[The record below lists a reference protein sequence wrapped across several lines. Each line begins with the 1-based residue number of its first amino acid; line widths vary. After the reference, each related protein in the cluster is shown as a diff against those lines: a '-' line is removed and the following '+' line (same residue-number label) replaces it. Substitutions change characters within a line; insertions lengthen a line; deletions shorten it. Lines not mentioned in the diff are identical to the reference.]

1 MSTNGTT
8 KNLHQRI
15 AAITAA
21 VQVKATGKTAH
32 GQQTISITDVE
43 DALGELTAMH
53 GVVTDYRWNEAPTVI
68 GNEGKMSLWLAHI
81 TASLV
86 NADTPTDH
94 IEAELYDVGTS
105 PSAAVSFALKRYYR
119 ALFHLATEED
129 ENRSVNRGSPPQ
141 GQQTGGKRQDQQRPP
156 ATPPATA
163 KPTLTVEQR
172 AELSALN
179 DALPEDLR
187 LTPEGKKALIAEGF
201 EAAKEAL
208 LARQE
213 EANERVAGQPSLLPD
228 TAEVGS

>member
-8 KNLHQRI
+8 KNLYQRI

-43 DALGELTAMH
+43 GALGELTAMH

-81 TASLV
+81 TARVV
-86 NADTPTDH
+86 NADNHDDR
-94 IEAELYDVGTS
+94 IEAELFDVGTS

-119 ALFHLATEED
+119 AMYHLATEED
-129 ENRSVNRGSPPQ
+129 EKRSVSGSQPQ
-141 GQQTGGKRQDQQRPP
+141 AQQRS
-156 ATPPATA
+156 TTTATA
-163 KPTLTVEQR
+163 KPTLTTEQR
-172 AELSALN
+172 AELTALN

-187 LTPEGKKALIAEGF
+187 LTAEGKKALIAEGF
-201 EAAKEAL
+201 EAARDAL
-208 LARQE
+208 LARQQEAE
-213 EANERVAGQPSLLPD
+213 ESEVEAILNPQPSLLPE
-228 TAEVGS
+228 TAEATP